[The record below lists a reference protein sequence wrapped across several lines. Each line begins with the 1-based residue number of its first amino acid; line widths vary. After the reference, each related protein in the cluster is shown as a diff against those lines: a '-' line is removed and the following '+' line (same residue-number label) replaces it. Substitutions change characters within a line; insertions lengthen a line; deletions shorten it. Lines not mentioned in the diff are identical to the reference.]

1 MKFPQTLGVILGAD
15 IGTTITAQ
23 IIAFKV
29 TDLALVL
36 VAFGFGLRLLAK
48 RESLQAIG
56 ESILGFGLVFN
67 GMNLMSGGMTPL
79 RSYQPFFDVLASL
92 ENPFMGLLVGTVLT
106 ALLQSSSAV
115 AGIIIVLGQQGLL
128 TLDAGIPLIFGANIG
143 TTITAGLA
151 SIGGGR
157 DAKRVAAAHT
167 VFKIGGVLLFVFW
180 IPQFADLVR
189 AISPSPAEGMSVIT
203 GQSLTVPRQIAN
215 AHSIFNIGLAVLF
228 FPLAGLMAHQITRF
242 IPDVPVPPGIKPAVA
257 HLDSSFVNTPDIAL
271 NMARA
276 EVVDMVALS
285 KIMLGE
291 IIRPFTEKEE
301 PRDLY
306 YPDLTLVEG
315 VQMREKKV
323 DYLDEQISAYMFEIS
338 RGSLTNDQANEA
350 YALVS
355 IVHDLEAIGDVI
367 DKSLVPLAKKKM
379 ELRED
384 FSEAG
389 KEELQ
394 TYHTTA
400 IKQLARCQDAI
411 TEMDPEKARKVMAK
425 GAKYLAMKA
434 ELKRTH
440 FERVRTG
447 HEASV
452 ATDEIHV
459 ELMEDLKKINDHAA
473 NIANTILEAI
483 ESGETQ

>member
-1 MKFPQTLGVILGAD
+1 
-15 IGTTITAQ
+15 
-23 IIAFKV
+23 
-29 TDLALVL
+29 
-36 VAFGFGLRLLAK
+36 
-48 RESLQAIG
+48 
-56 ESILGFGLVFN
+56 
-67 GMNLMSGGMTPL
+67 
-79 RSYQPFFDVLASL
+79 
-92 ENPFMGLLVGTVLT
+92 
-106 ALLQSSSAV
+106 
-115 AGIIIVLGQQGLL
+115 
-128 TLDAGIPLIFGANIG
+128 
-143 TTITAGLA
+143 
-151 SIGGGR
+151 
-157 DAKRVAAAHT
+157 
-167 VFKIGGVLLFVFW
+167 
-180 IPQFADLVR
+180 
-189 AISPSPAEGMSVIT
+189 
-203 GQSLTVPRQIAN
+203 
-215 AHSIFNIGLAVLF
+215 AVLF
-228 FPLAGLMAHQITRF
+228 FPLAGIMAKQITRL

-276 EVVDMVALS
+276 EVVDMVALA
-285 KIMLGE
+285 KLMLSE

-306 YPDLTLVEG
+306 YPDLTLIEG

-323 DYLDEQISAYMFEIS
+323 DYLDEQISAYLFEIS

-355 IVHDLEAIGDVI
+355 IVHDLEAIGDVV
-367 DKSLVPLAKKKM
+367 DKSLIPLAKKKM

-394 TYHTTA
+394 TFHTTA

-411 TEMDPEKARKVMAK
+411 AEMDPEKARKVMDK
-425 GAKYLAMKA
+425 GAKYMTMKA

-447 HEASV
+447 HEPSV

-459 ELMEDLKKINDHAA
+459 EMMEDLKKINDHAA

-483 ESGETQ
+483 ESEQAGA